1 MAALNDSQ
9 SKELCKKI
17 EQHILKN
24 GYFIFDT
31 DDWDG
36 LHIEYKPF
44 TYGKNYEYADYTEIT
59 VTFDGY
65 NVTDKLQVKYN
76 FIKSIYAER
85 TGDSYRV
92 YYKRENGEKD
102 GSRPYNM
109 NEAAEFIANRF
120 IGLVEDKIM
129 DKKLTLEQRITRLE
143 KLLKLNRSTCKFEG
157 DFSMS
162 NLQTQCDELRVE
174 LRDTFPDTPVHAKMA
189 NGKIYV
195 DYGPDDDDL
204 YLEFQVVPERR
215 GFSVSM
221 DGDLTGKAQSMGN
234 VFDMIVEAIRDEQA
248 W

>member
-1 MAALNDSQ
+1 MAILNDNQ

-17 EQHILKN
+17 EQCILKN

-31 DDWDG
+31 DDWSG

-44 TYGKNYEYADYTEIT
+44 THGKNYEYADYTEIT

-76 FIKSIYAER
+76 FIKSVYVGR

-102 GSRPYNM
+102 GGRPYSM

-129 DKKLTLEQRITRLE
+129 NKKLEARITKLE
-143 KLLKLNRSTCKFEG
+143 RLLKESDYTYLDDSADAAADDLIFIEDTIDRLSYN
-157 DFSMS
+157 
-162 NLQTQCDELRVE
+162 ELRE
-174 LRDTFPDTPVHAKMA
+174 MHMKSKNIGNERLSAA
-189 NGKIYV
+189 
-195 DYGPDDDDL
+195 L
-204 YLEFQVVPERR
+204 YKL
-215 GFSVSM
+215 
-221 DGDLTGKAQSMGN
+221 AQCWIMCKREISNIENN
-234 VFDMIVEAIRDEQA
+234 V
-248 W
+248 